1 MVNFLQ
7 HDLMHKS
14 EYFVREKAREVKV
27 LSGVSQVGSWPLE
40 AETSKN
46 LTAQGVLERRVAR
59 HYRTEVRNEHSQK
72 AGLVTA
78 TVTPGALAQGRE
90 SGVGQH
96 LSSAT
101 SGACWEN
108 LAGIRSYV
116 AQAGPDCAS
125 HWG

>member
-1 MVNFLQ
+1 M
-7 HDLMHKS
+7 
-14 EYFVREKAREVKV
+14 KV
-27 LSGVSQVGSWPLE
+27 LSGVSQAGSWPLE

-46 LTAQGVLERRVAR
+46 LTAQGVLERRVGR
-59 HYRTEVRNEHSQK
+59 HYRTEKVRNGHSQK

-101 SGACWEN
+101 SGACWE
-108 LAGIRSYV
+108 IRSYV
-116 AQAGPDCAS
+116 AQAGPDCVLY
-125 HWG
+125 WG